1 MMRCQSSRREGASAA
16 RERRLASLMSVPAL
30 GRGGAGRR
38 AAFRFSARRAA
49 RARRVDRSRS
59 SRMRPQLIEAVGR
72 DRGGEL
78 PARGP
83 TAGMTPDGTELDR
96 LAGTLRER
104 LLSDVAA
111 DGGEPPAARM
121 RTLVEREA
129 GLLDGAAREALVARI
144 AEASFGLGPLEPLVR
159 DPTVDE
165 ILVCGTEPVWVER
178 AGRLEATDARF
189 PSDAALPP
197 VIQRILAPLG
207 RRCDE
212 AEPLCDARLPDGSR
226 VNVVLPPLAL
236 DGPLL
241 TIRRFRPR
249 GFGPSDLVAQGTLSA
264 ELLDLLGRAVAAR
277 ATLLICGG
285 TGSGKTTTLG
295 ALAAFADPGERVVTI
310 EDAAE
315 LRLALPHVVRL
326 EARPPNL
333 EGRGEVTIRR
343 LVRNAL
349 RMRPDRIIVGEV
361 RGAEA
366 LDLLSALT
374 TGHAGSLCTIHAGS
388 AAEALRRLETLALM
402 ADVGLPIG
410 AIRDQIADAI
420 DLVVCQARGADGS
433 RRIVEVS
440 EVVRAP
446 GGPGVQELLRLR
458 GGRATWRPP
467 VGTDRLG
474 PSTSGGALR
483 AASER
488 EHPTPAAERGAK
500 EDAPSGGGA
509 RLRRASEVVPPA
521 SVSAADE

>member
-1 MMRCQSSRREGASAA
+1 
-16 RERRLASLMSVPAL
+16 
-30 GRGGAGRR
+30 
-38 AAFRFSARRAA
+38 
-49 RARRVDRSRS
+49 
-59 SRMRPQLIEAVGR
+59 
-72 DRGGEL
+72 
-78 PARGP
+78 
-83 TAGMTPDGTELDR
+83 MTPDGTELDR
-96 LAGTLRER
+96 LAGALRER
-104 LLSDVAA
+104 LLSDTAA

-121 RTLVEREA
+121 RTLVDQEA
-129 GLLDGAAREALVARI
+129 GLLDAAAREALVARI
-144 AEASFGLGPLEPLVR
+144 AEASFGLGPLEPLVC
-159 DPTVDE
+159 DPAVDE

-178 AGRLEATDARF
+178 TGRLEATDARF
-189 PSDAALPP
+189 ASEAALRH
-197 VIQRILAPLG
+197 VIERILAPLG

-249 GFGPSDLVAQGTLSA
+249 GFGPADLVDQGTLSP
-264 ELLDLLGRAVAAR
+264 ELLDLLGRAVGAR

-295 ALAAFADPGERVVTI
+295 ALASFADPGERVVTI

-315 LRLALPHVVRL
+315 LRLPLPHVVRL

-366 LDLLSALT
+366 LDLLSALS

-402 ADVGLPIG
+402 ADVGLPLA
-410 AIRDQIADAI
+410 AIRDQVGDAI
-420 DLVVCQARGADGS
+420 DLIVCQARGADGV
-433 RRIVEVS
+433 RRVVEVA
-440 EVVRAP
+440 EVVRTPA
-446 GGPGVQELLRLR
+446 GPGVRELFSLR
-458 GGRATWRPP
+458 GGSATWRVPAAD
-467 VGTDRLG
+467 GIAARLG
-474 PSTSGGALR
+474 FPVPGA
-483 AASER
+483 
-488 EHPTPAAERGAK
+488 G
-500 EDAPSGGGA
+500 DAP
-509 RLRRASEVVPPA
+509 
-521 SVSAADE
+521 